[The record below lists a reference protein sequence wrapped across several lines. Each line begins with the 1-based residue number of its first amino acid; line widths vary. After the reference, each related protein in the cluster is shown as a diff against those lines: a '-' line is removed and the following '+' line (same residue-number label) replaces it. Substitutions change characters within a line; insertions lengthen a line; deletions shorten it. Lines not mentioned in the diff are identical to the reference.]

1 MGFAGDLGTLIIIG
15 KNPDVYGAVVIQ
27 NIGYQTAY
35 IDVIDEMPM
44 NLKAGLGC
52 RFAVFSDISITV
64 AIDTNRLITKD
75 ELPTLDIGGDLC
87 FWRFLN
93 FRAGIG
99 LRHDAERFSFGF
111 GINLQDVRF
120 SYAYQPF
127 DFLGDTHRI
136 TLDIEFKK

>member
-1 MGFAGDLGTLIIIG
+1 
-15 KNPDVYGAVVIQ
+15 
-27 NIGYQTAY
+27 
-35 IDVIDEMPM
+35 
-44 NLKAGLGC
+44 
-52 RFAVFSDISITV
+52 TV
-64 AIDTNRLITKD
+64 ALDTNRLVTKD

-87 FWRFLN
+87 FAKFINLR
-93 FRAGIG
+93 GGMG
-99 LRHDAERFSFGF
+99 LRHDDEKFSFGF